1 MPRPKKLPEIDTG
14 KEKKDEKKKIIKRF
28 NWYDADGKRRGKTLT
43 AYSPEEMAVKIVEW
57 NTSIGKIKKPSMTI
71 LEAVEEYIKM
81 RESVLSPVTIKQYYS
96 IKDTHIKD
104 DPIADVDINELTPI
118 QVQAWINQLAEK
130 SKPKTVKNCYGF
142 LRSSINMHRKEFDF
156 TSIRLP
162 QPVRYKAN
170 TPGDKEVQ
178 KFIQYIKEK
187 DRNLYLAVLLAA
199 FGPMRRSEI
208 CALTSDDIKGSSV
221 TVHRAKVPVHGG
233 GWAIKEAPKTDASNR
248 TITFPSFVAKE
259 LKGISGP
266 VVTCS
271 PTHITKM
278 FKKEMIRAGLPV
290 CRFHDLRHYGASIMH
305 AIGVPDV
312 YIIER
317 GGWSSDHV
325 MKAIYRDSIDAEKR
339 KQTAAINEHFAAL
352 VQ

>member
-1 MPRPKKLPEIDTG
+1 MPRPRKLPEIDTG
-14 KEKKDEKKKIIKRF
+14 KEKKDEKKRVVKRF
-28 NWYDADGKRRGKTLT
+28 NYYDADGKRRGKTLT
-43 AYSPEEMAVKIVEW
+43 AYSDKELALKIVEW
-57 NTSIGKIKKPSMTI
+57 NNSIGKMKEPSMTV
-71 LEAVEEYIKM
+71 LGAVEGYIQM

-104 DPIADVDINELTPI
+104 DSIAGIDIHSLTAVH
-118 QVQAWINQLAEK
+118 VQAWVNHLAEK

-142 LRSSINMHRKEFDF
+142 LRSSISMYRKDFDF
-156 TSIRLP
+156 SSIRLP

-178 KFIQYIKEK
+178 AFIQYIREK
-187 DRNLYLAVLLAA
+187 DRDLYLAVLLAA

-208 CALTSDDIKGSSV
+208 CALTADDIKGSSI

-233 GWAIKEAPKTDASNR
+233 GWTIKEAPKTDASNR

-325 MKAIYRDSIDAEKR
+325 MKSVYRDSIDAEKR